1 MKVWYYTDELPQGEQ
16 HDLNVRHVTEWRADT
31 DREPCGNRPSGSGSW
46 TSTERLTDEQL
57 TEWTLRRYGFD
68 QWGQPLGGDCP
79 PWGRGRPPWRV
90 KIHRAP
96 VQGPLDT
103 LYLVEDYSSTDD
115 GEEHRW
121 MGIKRAN
128 WGGRHSMIGDVVLR
142 SQEFHSIPE
151 GDADEISQILK
162 AAEGGYDERFKR
174 IAVAH
179 EGGDMVVVWSPRN
192 AHDDEESDWL
202 RMPRSRLIELL
213 RGWLRPEEITS

>member
-1 MKVWYYTDELPQGEQ
+1 MKIWYYTDEPPQGEQ

-31 DREPCGNRPSGSGSW
+31 DREPTDNRPSSSGSW
-46 TSTERLTDEQL
+46 TSTARLTDEQL
-57 TEWTLRRYGFD
+57 TQWFGTTRFGNFTL
-68 QWGQPLGGDCP
+68 LA
-79 PWGRGRPPWRV
+79 GRFV

-103 LYLVEDYSSTDD
+103 LYVVEDYSSTDD

-128 WGGRHSMIGDVVLR
+128 WGGRCSMTGDVILR

-151 GDADEISQILK
+151 GDADQVAQILA

-179 EGGDMVVVWSPRN
+179 EPDDIVVVWSPRN

-202 RMPRSRLIELL
+202 RMPRQTLIELL
-213 RGWLRPEEITS
+213 RGWLRPEEISAP